1 MMQIRRATPTDAE
14 ALATI
19 RRRAIRALAVPSI
32 SAEEAEKWARQIA
45 ANRFTRAIQ
54 DHEVWVAVETRVIGW
69 IEIDHNCIAGLYVS
83 PDHART
89 GIGSALLAH
98 AESSI
103 QTSGSRAVYLDAS
116 QNALDFYLHR
126 GYLRAGLPLANGE
139 HPLRKIL
146 PNPEP

>member
-1 MMQIRRATPTDAE
+1 MQIRRANPTDAE

-32 SAEEAEKWARQIA
+32 SPEEAEKWARQVA

-83 PDHART
+83 PDCARS

-98 AESSI
+98 AENSI
-103 QTSGSRAVYLDAS
+103 ETSGCTAVYLDAS
-116 QNALDFYLHR
+116 QNALDFYLRR
-126 GYLRAGLPLANGE
+126 GYLRAGAPHANGE
-139 HPLRKIL
+139 HPLRKAL
-146 PNPEP
+146 SAAAP